1 MRWGIALSNANS
13 IGYVPDAVG
22 NGQEA
27 LEAIERVSYDLV
39 LMDCRMPGMDGYE
52 ATRQIRRRQGLG
64 RYVTVV
70 AMTAHALPD
79 DERKRFD
86 AGMDDYL
93 SKPLEIED
101 LAAVLDRAR
110 GRQTSPPR
118 RCRPAL
124 RVQTSGDRADRAEE
138 PALDAVIMASLRAQ
152 DGLLDGLIETVMKEV
167 PQQLQRIL
175 ASLAKADGENAAI
188 AAHSLKSI
196 AAMFGARRMQN
207 SAANVEQM
215 ANVRAIE
222 NARSEFEQL
231 QKECARVLHEL
242 EMERARPVA

>member
-39 LMDCRMPGMDGYE
+39 LMDCRMPEMDGYE

-101 LAAVLDRAR
+101 LAAVLDRH
-110 GRQTSPPR
+110 
-118 RCRPAL
+118 
-124 RVQTSGDRADRAEE
+124 GD
-138 PALDAVIMASLRAQ
+138 V
-152 DGLLDGLIETVMKEV
+152 
-167 PQQLQRIL
+167 
-175 ASLAKADGENAAI
+175 
-188 AAHSLKSI
+188 
-196 AAMFGARRMQN
+196 
-207 SAANVEQM
+207 
-215 ANVRAIE
+215 
-222 NARSEFEQL
+222 
-231 QKECARVLHEL
+231 
-242 EMERARPVA
+242 RPVPR